1 MTTKWKLI
9 LSGIALM
16 AVFTAGIF
24 SKGKIDS
31 VLQGANIGGTT
42 TENTGGDKIGGDKE
56 IGGDK
61 IGGGDNA
68 GGDQSKNN
76 RIGGDNIGG
85 DQTTQ
90 QGGINTVSAE
100 PGSHVQI
107 VIQPGDERYKNS
119 AQPNLSASSLAE
131 VKAVELSN
139 FKGAN
144 PFTQDL
150 VLQDYVGFIQ
160 FSDDKIAI
168 SDRIYKSIFRLPGDI
183 KERKV
188 VFSLS
193 GNQKGI
199 FLQFGVKD
207 LPSKEDNV
215 IYDVSVFIGNDADTK
230 KVWSGKVVY
239 GSKEQIISLPF
250 DATNAKSLVI
260 KYSIAQGSNSRGL
273 YFTRAELLYE

>member
-9 LSGIALM
+9 LSGSALLV
-16 AVFTAGIF
+16 VFAAGIF

-31 VLQGANIGGTT
+31 MFQGANIGGTT
-42 TENTGGDKIGGDKE
+42 EETIGKDKVEGDKGIGRDKVGE
-56 IGGDK
+56 
-61 IGGGDNA
+61 DNA
-68 GGDQSKNN
+68 GGDQLKDN
-76 RIGGDNIGG
+76 RIGRDNIGG

-90 QGGINTVSAE
+90 QGGINTVSAA
-100 PGSHVQI
+100 PGSNVQI

-119 AQPNLSASSLAE
+119 SQPNLSASSLAE
-131 VKAVELSN
+131 VKAVELSD

-144 PFTQDL
+144 PFTRDL
-150 VLQDYVGFIQ
+150 VLSDYVGFIQ

-168 SDRIYKSIFRLPGDI
+168 QDKIYKSIFRLPGDV

-207 LPSKEDNV
+207 LPSQEDNV
-215 IYDVSVFIGNDADTK
+215 IYDVSIFTGNDVDTK

-239 GSKEQIISLPF
+239 GSKGQIISLPF

-273 YFTRAELLYE
+273 FFTRAELLYD